1 MITIP
6 ELIKKDREVK
16 RTPIGKIAIRDLV
29 GNKKRVFGGGK
40 ITIESLIRKEG
51 REPGGEP
58 YGYKI

>member
-1 MITIP
+1 MITIQ

-16 RTPIGKIAIRDLV
+16 KTPIGKIAIRDLI
-29 GNKKRVFGGGK
+29 GKKRAFGGGK
-40 ITIESLIRKEG
+40 ITIESLIRKDG